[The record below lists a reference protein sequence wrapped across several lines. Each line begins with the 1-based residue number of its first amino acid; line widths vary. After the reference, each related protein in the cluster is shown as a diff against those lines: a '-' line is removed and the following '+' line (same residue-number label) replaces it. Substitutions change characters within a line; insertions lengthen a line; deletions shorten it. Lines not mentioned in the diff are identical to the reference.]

1 MYNSLGTLD
10 ERAIGS
16 LGFCTQLSQRLCVR
30 RGEEEEESETRQAL
44 RRTMPRLV
52 WVLRDFALE
61 LVDESGELVSADA
74 YLERSLRPNGRR
86 ESDDTRAAIAAYFP
100 NRSCWCLPRPF
111 ATEEAAT
118 SGVAK
123 PRNEFWQEFESFRDS
138 VLFGDNC
145 VVKTVEGTV
154 VRGSTLAALAVE
166 YAKAFQ
172 QTRPKITSA
181 WRAAVDVQ
189 LSTAIRRGIASHAAS
204 LRERDGD
211 LATRHARACRLAED
225 AVRAAV
231 LGGGSVS
238 LCAAV
243 EAAIAELRREC
254 DAALDEYRDGSRKR
268 RESELKAQLATLEG
282 EILAPALEQTRAIFA
297 LADDPRLEGAYD
309 SLDDAE
315 LRLTRLMSRVIS
327 PRERAEIDVDGDE
340 AFSLARHAVRFTVA
354 ASFEAA
360 RAVSDTAH
368 DRREAALALC
378 EQQKRDLESRVG
390 FLEGQDKA
398 LRDSVDEHRKK
409 QHFELTEALAQK
421 TRVETLEAA
430 VRAERSRAADLA
442 AQLDASRAELSDAA
456 AALDNEERWQ
466 RELQERLDMRIKM
479 SQERE
484 EDLARRLERAQRR
497 RKYTVLDFLL
507 DDPED
512 VAEKF
517 NIDSDKLEKF
527 LADINLPNILPALK
541 HLGASRVSDLMYL
554 EPDDLDELVDIDTV
568 QKRRLMKAVDAAKA
582 EYSASATA
590 GRCTI
595 S

>member
-16 LGFCTQLSQRLCVR
+16 LGFCTQLSRRLSVR
-30 RGEEEEESETRQAL
+30 RGEEEEERETRQAL
-44 RRTMPRLV
+44 KRTMPRLV

-61 LVDESGELVSADA
+61 LVDESGETVSSDA

-118 SGVAK
+118 SGVAR
-123 PRNEFWQEFESFRDS
+123 PRDEFWQEFESFRDS
-138 VLFGDNC
+138 VLYGDNC
-145 VVKTVEGTV
+145 VVKSIEGTV

-181 WRAAVDVQ
+181 WRAAVDIQ
-189 LSTAIRRGIASHAAS
+189 LSTAIQRGVASHAAS

-211 LATRHARACRLAED
+211 LATRHARGCRLAED
-225 AVRAAV
+225 AVREAV

-243 EAAIAELRREC
+243 ETAIAELRREC
-254 DAALDEYRDGSRKR
+254 DAALGEYRDGSRKR
-268 RESELKAQLATLEG
+268 RETVLKAQLATLEG
-282 EILAPALEQTRAIFA
+282 EVLAPALEQTRAIFA

-315 LRLTRLMSRVIS
+315 LRLTRLISRVVS
-327 PRERAEIDVDGDE
+327 PRERVDVDDDE
-340 AFSLARHAVRFTVA
+340 AFSLAQHAVRFTVA

-378 EQQKRDLESRVG
+378 EQQKRDLESRIG

-398 LRDSVDEHRKK
+398 LRESVDEQRKK

-421 TRVETLEAA
+421 TRVQTLEAA
-430 VRAERSRAADLA
+430 VRAERSRAADLV
-442 AQLDASRAELSDAA
+442 AQVESSRAELADAA

-507 DDPED
+507 DDPDD

-554 EPDDLDELVDIDTV
+554 EPDDLDELVDIDIV

-582 EYSASATA
+582 EYSASANA
-590 GRCTI
+590 GRC
-595 S
+595 SLS